1 MKNIK
6 FLFKT
11 MMLCLTLTLVGYT
24 PSFATDPDPDP
35 WADPDTNDVPVDGGL
50 SLFIAA
56 GVGYGIKKAKDLKK
70 RNQELKEDNTE
81 TDK

>member
-24 PSFATDPDPDP
+24 PSFGQDPDP

-70 RNQELKEDNTE
+70 RKQELKEDNTE